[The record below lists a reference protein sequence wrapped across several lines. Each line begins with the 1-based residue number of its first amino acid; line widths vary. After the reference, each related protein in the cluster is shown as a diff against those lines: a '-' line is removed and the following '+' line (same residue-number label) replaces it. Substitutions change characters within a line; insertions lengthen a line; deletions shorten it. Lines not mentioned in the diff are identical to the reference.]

1 MAIGYCLK
9 QGLLCGMARLFPLLL
24 PARLTLFLLVVA
36 AEAWARPPDYLRACW
51 RQQCQPLKD
60 KWLVLHYHETVN
72 ELEHNL
78 APWQPTAY
86 AGRGTVWVTADQ
98 FRKQDTLTAVAR
110 QRTYFSSTQRS
121 ATSLLYRDYGDKDLF
136 AATEGMQQDYVFR
149 AARYSPLS
157 LLAYFQQHHVVAD
170 ATAPAGLASYQ
181 TTINQTVVRLF
192 IRRQDALLAYV
203 TLLSPDELLGDVT
216 TTFRYLDYAHL
227 GQLVYATRVQVEKT
241 NGRVAEEVQLH
252 PPTVQATAPTLLT
265 APADYHLLASAEL
278 KPEVRVETYR
288 PHLHFVELKHTN
300 DRALVVE
307 FEQFLLVAEAPLSS
321 QNGELLIE
329 AAHQLAPGKPIRYFV
344 AGHHH
349 PHYLGGVRP
358 FVQRGATV
366 LVGAGDEAYVRY
378 LAAAPHTLRPDSLQ
392 RHPRPVQVE
401 EIPLHGSKTVTDG
414 QFAMQIYCIGAQSAH
429 TNDYLLYYFPSEKL
443 LFEDDLAG
451 IPQQGPVHKA
461 SARQAGL
468 YQAIQELHLNVAT
481 VVQSW
486 PVGTSGIKTIFSLSE
501 LAQSMK

>member
-1 MAIGYCLK
+1 MRLIN
-9 QGLLCGMARLFPLLL
+9 RLFLSLALLIGAV
-24 PARLTLFLLVVA
+24 PTVSAKPR
-36 AEAWARPPDYLRACW
+36 DYLRACW
-51 RQQCQPLKD
+51 RQQGQSLKD
-60 KWLVLHYHETVN
+60 NYLVLSYRETVN

-78 APWQPTAY
+78 LPWQTTAY
-86 AGRGTVWVTADQ
+86 AGRGTVWVAADR
-98 FRKQDTLTAVAR
+98 FLKQDTLTAVAR

-136 AATEGMQQDYVFR
+136 AATQGMQQDYVFR
-149 AARYSPLS
+149 AARYSPLG

-170 ATAPAGLASYQ
+170 DTAPAGLASYQ

-192 IRRQDALLAYV
+192 IRQRDALVDHV
-203 TLLSPDELLGDVT
+203 TLLGPDELLGDLT

-227 GQLVYATRVQVEKT
+227 GQLAYATRVQVEKT
-241 NGRVAEEVQLH
+241 NGKVTDEVQLC
-252 PPTVQATAPTLLT
+252 PVTVQATAPTLLT
-265 APADYHLLASAEL
+265 APADYHLLASAEI

-307 FEQFLLVAEAPLSS
+307 FDQFLLVAEAPLSS

-329 AAHQLAPGKPIRYFV
+329 AAQKLAPGKPIRYFV

-378 LAAAPHTLRPDSLQ
+378 LATAPHTLRPDSLQ

-401 EIPLHGSKTVTDG
+401 EIPLHGSKTITDG
-414 QFAMQIYCIGAQSAH
+414 RFEMQIYCIGAQSVH

-451 IPQQGPVHKA
+451 IPQQGPVRKA

-468 YQAIQELHLNVAT
+468 YQAIQDLHLDVET

-486 PVGTSGIKTIFSLSE
+486 PVGTAGIKTVFPFTD
-501 LAQSMK
+501 LAQSVK

>member
-1 MAIGYCLK
+1 M
-9 QGLLCGMARLFPLLL
+9 
-24 PARLTLFLLVVA
+24 
-36 AEAWARPPDYLRACW
+36 
-51 RQQCQPLKD
+51 KD
-60 KWLVLHYHETVN
+60 SYLVLSYRETMN

-78 APWQPTAY
+78 APWQTTVY

-98 FRKQDTLTAVAR
+98 FLKQDTLTAVAR

-121 ATSLLYRDYGDKDLF
+121 ATSLLYRDYGDKELF
-136 AATEGMQQDYVFR
+136 AATQGMQQDYVFR

-170 ATAPAGLASYQ
+170 ATTSAGLASYQ

-192 IRRQDALLAYV
+192 IRQRDALVDHV
-203 TLLSPDELLGDVT
+203 TLLGPDELLGDVT

-227 GQLVYATRVQVEKT
+227 GQLAYATRVQVEKT
-241 NGRVAEEVQLH
+241 NGKVTEEVQLR
-252 PPTVQATAPTLLT
+252 PATVQATAPTLLT
-265 APADYHLLASAEL
+265 APADYQLLASAEI

-307 FEQFLLVAEAPLSS
+307 FDQFLLVAEAPLSS

-329 AAHQLAPGKPIRYFV
+329 AAQKLAPGKPIRYFV

-358 FVQRGATV
+358 VVQRGATV

-378 LAAAPHTLRPDSLQ
+378 LATAPHTLRP
-392 RHPRPVQVE
+392 
-401 EIPLHGSKTVTDG
+401 
-414 QFAMQIYCIGAQSAH
+414 
-429 TNDYLLYYFPSEKL
+429 
-443 LFEDDLAG
+443 
-451 IPQQGPVHKA
+451 
-461 SARQAGL
+461 
-468 YQAIQELHLNVAT
+468 
-481 VVQSW
+481 
-486 PVGTSGIKTIFSLSE
+486 
-501 LAQSMK
+501 

>member
-1 MAIGYCLK
+1 M
-9 QGLLCGMARLFPLLL
+9 RLTKHLFLSFALLL
-24 PARLTLFLLVVA
+24 GA
-36 AEAWARPPDYLRACW
+36 AATASAKPHDYLRACW
-51 RQQCQPLKD
+51 RQLGQPLGD
-60 KWLVLHYHETVN
+60 NYLTLNYQETVN

-78 APWQPTAY
+78 LPWQTTAY
-86 AGRGTVWVTADQ
+86 TGRGTVWVTADQ
-98 FRKQDTLTAVAR
+98 FLKQDTLVAVAR

-121 ATSLLYRDYGDKDLF
+121 ATSLLYRDYGDADLF
-136 AATEGMQQDYVFR
+136 AATQGMQQDYVFR

-157 LLAYFQQHHVVAD
+157 LLAYFQQHHVAAD

-181 TTINQTVVRLF
+181 ATINQTVVRLF

-203 TLLSPDELLGDVT
+203 TLLGPDELLGDVT

-227 GQLVYATRVQVEKT
+227 GKLAYATRVQVEKT
-241 NGRVAEEVQLH
+241 NGKVTDEVQLR
-252 PPTVQATAPTLLT
+252 PATVQATAPTLLT
-265 APADYHLLASAEL
+265 APADYHLLASAEI
-278 KPEVRVETYR
+278 KPDIRVETYR

-329 AAHQLAPGKPIRYFV
+329 AAQKLAPGKPIRYFV

-349 PHYLGGVRP
+349 PHYLGGIRP

-378 LAAAPHTLRPDSLQ
+378 LATAPHTLRPDSLQ

-414 QFAMQIYCIGAQSAH
+414 RFEMQIYCIGAQSAH

-451 IPQQGPVHKA
+451 IPQQGPVRKA

-468 YQAIQELHLNVAT
+468 HQAIQDLHLDVET

-486 PVGTSGIKTIFSLSE
+486 PVGTAGIKTVFPFTD
-501 LAQSMK
+501 LAQSVK

>member
-1 MAIGYCLK
+1 MRLIN
-9 QGLLCGMARLFPLLL
+9 RLFLSLALLIGD
-24 PARLTLFLLVVA
+24 VVTVSA
-36 AEAWARPPDYLRACW
+36 KPHDYLRACW
-51 RQQCQPLKD
+51 RQQGQPLKD
-60 KWLVLHYHETVN
+60 NYLVFSCRETVN

-78 APWQPTAY
+78 MPWQTTAY
-86 AGRGTVWVTADQ
+86 AGRGTVWVAADR
-98 FRKQDTLTAVAR
+98 FLKQDTLTAVAR

-136 AATEGMQQDYVFR
+136 AATQGMQQDYVFR

-170 ATAPAGLASYQ
+170 ATTSAGLASYQ

-192 IRRQDALLAYV
+192 IRQRDALVDHV
-203 TLLSPDELLGDVT
+203 TLLGPDELLGDLT

-227 GQLVYATRVQVEKT
+227 GQLAYATRVQVEKT
-241 NGRVAEEVQLH
+241 NGKVTDEVQLR
-252 PPTVQATAPTLLT
+252 PATVQATAPTLLT
-265 APADYHLLASAEL
+265 APADYHLLASAEI
-278 KPEVRVETYR
+278 KPEIRVETYR

-307 FEQFLLVAEAPLSS
+307 FDQFLLVAEAPLSS

-329 AAHQLAPGKPIRYFV
+329 AAQKLAPSKPIRYFV

-378 LAAAPHTLRPDSLQ
+378 LATAPHTLHPDSLQ

-401 EIPLHGSKTVTDG
+401 EIPLHGSKTITDG
-414 QFAMQIYCIGAQSAH
+414 RFEMQIYCIGAQSAH

-451 IPQQGPVHKA
+451 IPQQGPVRKA

-468 YQAIQELHLNVAT
+468 YQAIQDLHLDVET

-486 PVGTSGIKTIFSLSE
+486 PVGTAGIKTVFPFTD

>member
-1 MAIGYCLK
+1 MRLIN
-9 QGLLCGMARLFPLLL
+9 RLFLSLALLIGE
-24 PARLTLFLLVVA
+24 VVTVSA
-36 AEAWARPPDYLRACW
+36 KPHDYLRACW
-51 RQQCQPLKD
+51 RQQGQPLKD
-60 KWLVLHYHETVN
+60 NYLVFSCRETVN

-78 APWQPTAY
+78 MPWQTTAY
-86 AGRGTVWVTADQ
+86 AGRGTVWVAADR
-98 FRKQDTLTAVAR
+98 FLKQDTLTAVAR

-136 AATEGMQQDYVFR
+136 AATQGMQQDYVFR

-170 ATAPAGLASYQ
+170 ATISAGLASYQ

-192 IRRQDALLAYV
+192 IRQRDALVDHV
-203 TLLSPDELLGDVT
+203 TLLGPDELLGDVT

-227 GQLVYATRVQVEKT
+227 GQLAYATRVQVEKT
-241 NGRVAEEVQLH
+241 NGKVTDEVQLH
-252 PPTVQATAPTLLT
+252 SAIMSATAPTLLT
-265 APADYHLLASAEL
+265 APADYHLLASAEV
-278 KPEVRVETYR
+278 KPEIRIETYR

-307 FEQFLLVAEAPLSS
+307 FDQFLLIAEAPLSS

-329 AAHQLAPGKPIRYFV
+329 AAQKLAPGKPIRYFV

-366 LVGAGDEAYVRY
+366 VVGAGDEAYVRY
-378 LAAAPHTLRPDSLQ
+378 LATAPHTLRPDSLQ

-401 EIPLHGSKTVTDG
+401 EIPLHGSKTITDG
-414 QFAMQIYCIGAQSAH
+414 RFEMQIYCIGAQSAH
-429 TNDYLLYYFPSEKL
+429 TNDYLLYYFPGEKL

-451 IPQQGPVHKA
+451 IPQQGPVRKA

-468 YQAIQELHLNVAT
+468 YQAIQDLHLDVET

-486 PVGTSGIKTIFSLSE
+486 PVGTAGIKTVFPFTD
-501 LAQSMK
+501 LAQSVK

>member
-1 MAIGYCLK
+1 MRFTHQQFLNA
-9 QGLLCGMARLFPLLL
+9 
-24 PARLTLFLLVVA
+24 LFLLGA
-36 AEAWARPPDYLRACW
+36 LATANAKPRDCLRACW
-51 RQQCQPLKD
+51 RQQGKPLKSRY
-60 KWLVLHYHETVN
+60 LVLSYRETVN

-78 APWQPTAY
+78 APWQTTAY
-86 AGRGTVWVTADQ
+86 TGCGTVWVAADR
-98 FRKQDTLTAVAR
+98 FLKQDTLTAVAR

-136 AATEGMQQDYVFR
+136 AATQGMQQDYVFR

-170 ATAPAGLASYQ
+170 AKAPAGLASYQ

-192 IRRQDALLAYV
+192 IRQRDALLDHI
-203 TLLSPDELLGDVT
+203 TLLGPDELLGDVT

-227 GQLVYATRVQVEKT
+227 GQLAYATRVQVEKT
-241 NGRVAEEVQLH
+241 NGKVREEVQLR
-252 PPTVQATAPTLLT
+252 PATVQPTAPTLLT
-265 APADYHLLASAEL
+265 APADYHLLASAEV

-307 FEQFLLVAEAPLSS
+307 FAQFLLVAEAPLSS

-329 AAHQLAPGKPIRYFV
+329 AAQKLAPGKPIRYFV

-378 LAAAPHTLRPDSLQ
+378 LAAALHTLRPDSLQ

-401 EIPLHGSKTVTDG
+401 EIPLHSSKTITDG
-414 QFAMQIYCIGAQSAH
+414 RVELQLYCIGVQSAH

-443 LFEDDLAG
+443 LFEDDLAS
-451 IPQQGPVHKA
+451 IPQQGPVRKA

-468 YQAIQELHLNVAT
+468 YQAIQDLHLDVET

-486 PVGTSGIKTIFSLSE
+486 PVGTAGIKTVFPFTDLE
-501 LAQSMK
+501 QSVK

>member
-1 MAIGYCLK
+1 MRLIN
-9 QGLLCGMARLFPLLL
+9 RLFLSLALLIG
-24 PARLTLFLLVVA
+24 TVA
-36 AEAWARPPDYLRACW
+36 TASAKPHDYLRACW
-51 RQQCQPLKD
+51 RQQGQPLQD
-60 KWLVLHYHETVN
+60 NYLVLSYRETVN

-78 APWQPTAY
+78 MPWQTTAY
-86 AGRGTVWVTADQ
+86 AGRGTVWVAADR
-98 FRKQDTLTAVAR
+98 FLKQDTLTAVAR

-121 ATSLLYRDYGDKDLF
+121 ATNLLYRDYGDKDLF
-136 AATEGMQQDYVFR
+136 AATQGMQQDYVFR

-181 TTINQTVVRLF
+181 MTINQTVVRLF
-192 IRRQDALLAYV
+192 IRQQDALVDHV
-203 TLLSPDELLGDVT
+203 TLLGPDELLGDVA
-216 TTFRYLDYAHL
+216 TTFRYLDYARL
-227 GQLVYATRVQVEKT
+227 GQLAYATRVQIEKT
-241 NGRVAEEVQLH
+241 NGKVTDEVQLR
-252 PPTVQATAPTLLT
+252 PATMQATAPTLLT
-265 APADYHLLASAEL
+265 APADYHLLPDAEIQ
-278 KPEVRVETYR
+278 PEIRVETYR
-288 PHLHFVELKHTN
+288 PHLHFVELTHTN

-307 FEQFLLVAEAPLSS
+307 FDQFLLVAEAPLSS

-329 AAHQLAPGKPIRYFV
+329 AAQKLAPGKPIRYFV

-366 LVGAGDEAYVRY
+366 VVGAGDEAYVRY
-378 LAAAPHTLRPDSLQ
+378 LATAPHTLRPDSLQ

-401 EIPLHGSKTVTDG
+401 EITLHGSKTITDG
-414 QFAMQIYCIGAQSAH
+414 RFEMQIYCIGAQSAH

-451 IPQQGPVHKA
+451 IPQQGPVRKA

-468 YQAIQELHLNVAT
+468 YQAIQGLHLDVET

-486 PVGTSGIKTIFSLSE
+486 PVGTAGIKTVFPFSD
-501 LAQSMK
+501 LAQSVK

>member
-1 MAIGYCLK
+1 MRMLN
-9 QGLLCGMARLFPLLL
+9 RLFLSL
-24 PARLTLFLLVVA
+24 ALVLGA
-36 AEAWARPPDYLRACW
+36 MATTSAKPHDYLRACW
-51 RQQCQPLKD
+51 RQLGQPLKGSY
-60 KWLVLHYHETVN
+60 LVLSYRETVN

-78 APWQPTAY
+78 APWQTTAY
-86 AGRGTVWVTADQ
+86 TGRGTVWVTADR
-98 FRKQDTLTAVAR
+98 FLKQDTLTAVAR

-121 ATSLLYRDYGDKDLF
+121 ATSLLYRDYGDQDLF
-136 AATEGMQQDYVFR
+136 AATQGMQQDYVFR

-157 LLAYFQQHHVVAD
+157 LLAYFQQHYVVAD
-170 ATAPAGLASYQ
+170 ATAPAGLASYR
-181 TTINQTVVRLF
+181 TTINQTVVQLF
-192 IRRQDALLAYV
+192 IRQQDALLAYV
-203 TLLSPDELLGDVT
+203 TLLGPDELLGDVT

-227 GQLVYATRVQVEKT
+227 GKLVYATRVQVEKT
-241 NGRVAEEVQLH
+241 NGNVTDEVQLR
-252 PPTVQATAPTLLT
+252 PATVQVTAPTLLT
-265 APADYHLLASAEL
+265 APANYHLLASAEL

-329 AAHQLAPGKPIRYFV
+329 AAQKLAPGKPIRYFV

-358 FVQRGATV
+358 FVQRGAIV
-366 LVGAGDEAYVRY
+366 LVGAGNEAYVRY
-378 LAAAPHTLRPDSLQ
+378 LVTAPHTLHPDSLQ

-401 EIPLHGSKTVTDG
+401 EIPLHGRKTITDDW
-414 QFAMQIYCIGAQSAH
+414 FEMQIYCIGAQSAH

-451 IPQQGPVHKA
+451 IPQQGPIRKA

-468 YQAIQELHLNVAT
+468 YHAIQELHLNVET

-486 PVGTSGIKTIFSLSE
+486 PVGAVGIKTIFPFSDLE
-501 LAQSMK
+501 QSTK